1 MYIYVYSVYIFKL
14 RDADI
19 FIRSPKSGPQPSPQA
34 SRLPRSTVKPPQAR
48 PAAQRPPQ
56 PIGQARQAKPRPLSP
71 RPLAQ
76 PASTDR

>member
-19 FIRSPKSGPQPSPQA
+19 FIRSPKPGLQPSPQA
-34 SRLPRSTVKPPQAR
+34 GRLPRSAVKPTQAR